1 MVGGMPL
8 CREKAATRRGA
19 LMWDSLSRKD
29 EASKTL
35 ARYKWLMLFKKLSFL
50 AVISQG

>member
-1 MVGGMPL
+1 MQ
-8 CREKAATRRGA
+8 RKSSDAKRA